1 MGAVTQMCYVFFHLL
16 FNVSPIQKWV
26 WVWWLHIGTG
36 DNYARHA
43 VLWFRRSTQ
52 KVKGV
57 EVFIKQERNV
67 SYATVC
73 RARNPLL
80 HWQKCRGCYF
90 LCLVGN
96 FDGLLTNLKECAVLG
111 KCPSKHCVL
120 SPFSWHLPAVFHV
133 IICDNLM
140 NSNLPHPHVPAPR
153 VIQRQI
159 SSLTR
164 QDSSVTASLH
174 QPSHNPQAS
183 LNLFSLHNC
192 KYSLSCFSLSPCLGP
207 LSLGTRWAFCWS
219 KTPGNSHAVQN
230 EPWLS
235 PQSTCTSFRN
245 KVSYVHPD
253 QLNIIKM

>member
-1 MGAVTQMCYVFFHLL
+1 MVCWQIWKNVQSLGNALL
-16 FNVSPIQKWV
+16 NTVSS
-26 WVWWLHIGTG
+26 
-36 DNYARHA
+36 A
-43 VLWFRRSTQ
+43 
-52 KVKGV
+52 
-57 EVFIKQERNV
+57 
-67 SYATVC
+67 
-73 RARNPLL
+73 
-80 HWQKCRGCYF
+80 
-90 LCLVGN
+90 
-96 FDGLLTNLKECAVLG
+96 
-111 KCPSKHCVL
+111 PSCDIYQLFVI
-120 SPFSWHLPAVFHV
+120 V

-159 SSLTR
+159 SSFT
-164 QDSSVTASLH
+164 QHDSSVTASLH
-174 QPSHNPQAS
+174 QPLHSPQAS

-207 LSLGTRWAFCWS
+207 LSPGTRQAFCWS

-235 PQSTCTSFRN
+235 PQSTCISFRN